1 MEERSQEACQASQC
15 SENCA
20 MKLTEEQ
27 MSDMA
32 ELFKVFGDSTRI
44 KILNALLQAGDCHC
58 GNPQCQCCNSP
69 GLCVCDIADRLQMTQ
84 PAISYQLRILKQ
96 AKLVKNRRVGKQICY
111 SLADDHVEIIL
122 KMARDH
128 LEE

>member
-1 MEERSQEACQASQC
+1 MESCHCIDLGEER
-15 SENCA
+15 
-20 MKLTEEQ
+20 

-44 KILNALLQAGDCHC
+44 RILYALLRAGCHC
-58 GNPQCQCCNSP
+58 GNPQCAECRAP
-69 GLCVCDIADRLQMTQ
+69 GLCVCDIAQKLGMTQ

-96 AKLVKNRRVGKQICY
+96 AKLVKNHRVGKQICY
-111 SLADDHVEIIL
+111 SLADSHVETIL
-122 KMARDH
+122 RMAKEH